1 MSAMKTSIKNDYSVA
16 TVLIECDSVAVLWFL
31 FLPLLEPQVHAES
44 NRCSS
49 EAARGGFD
57 ADGFDA
63 GVTTAFA
70 GASSMVII

>member
-49 EAARGGFD
+49 EAARGGFE
-57 ADGFDA
+57 ARA
-63 GVTTAFA
+63 TAVIEDV
-70 GASSMVII
+70 SSMVII